1 MEYDIY
7 INSSIG
13 WPFSAE
19 YVRQELNKYQGQ
31 PCNVYISSLGG
42 SVLDAVQIH
51 QMFREH
57 GQVTCHLHGFVASAA
72 TIIAMGAKKIVMGEF
87 ALFLMHRCTG
97 WVDTW
102 GNMNAEELA
111 RAIEE
116 LQHDKK
122 SLETIDRTIANIYV
136 ARCGKKIEDVVKW
149 MEEAEWVTAA
159 TCLERGLIDEICK
172 DDCQQEPITAA
183 FRSKILACGLP
194 MPAERPTAAAS
205 QKTDEKHTSRNI
217 LAGLRA
223 MFTSKEAN
231 SEEGTAAQA
240 TEEPAQDSLTNT
252 YTMNENYTEINALLN
267 IQGVEEQEGN
277 VRISAEQMT
286 ALNGALSDRAAEIA
300 NLQNRVTELTEQVQ
314 NLQAQDGDDT
324 IATEGDDGNNVEDH
338 ATAARDSYNILKGL
352 L

>member
-57 GQVTCHLHGFVASAA
+57 GQVTCYLHGFVASAA

-97 WVDTW
+97 WVEKW
-102 GNMNAEELA
+102 GQLNAEELA

-122 SLETIDRTIANIYV
+122 SLETIDQTIANIYV
-136 ARCGKKIEDVVKW
+136 SRCGKKIEDVVAW
-149 MEEAEWVTAA
+149 MEQAEWVTAA

-183 FRSKILACGLP
+183 FRSKIVACGLP
-194 MPAERPTAAAS
+194 MPAERHTAAAS
-205 QKTDEKHTSRNI
+205 KTTDEKPTSRNI
-217 LAGLRA
+217 LAALRD
-223 MFTSKEAN
+223 MFGSKEAN
-231 SEEGTAAQA
+231 SEDRPTAQE
-240 TEEPAQDSLTNT
+240 TEEPEPKSLTNT
-252 YTMNENYTEINALLN
+252 ITMNETYTEINALLN

-277 VRISAEQMT
+277 VRITAEQMT
-286 ALNGALSDRAAEIA
+286 ALNGALADRAAEIA
-300 NLQNRVTELTEQVQ
+300 NLQARVAELTEQVK
-314 NLQAQDGDDT
+314 NLQKQDGDET
-324 IATEGDDGNNVEDH
+324 HATEGDDDDAFEDH
-338 ATAARDSYNILKGL
+338 ATAARESYNLLKGL

>member
-51 QMFREH
+51 QMFRDH
-57 GQVTCHLHGFVASAA
+57 GQVTAHLHGFVASAA
-72 TIIAMGAKKIVMGEF
+72 TIIAMGAKNIVMGEF

-149 MEEAEWVTAA
+149 MEEAEWVTAS

-194 MPAERPTAAAS
+194 IPAERHTASAS
-205 QKTDEKHTSRNI
+205 QEEEKHTSRNI
-217 LAGLRA
+217 LAALRD
-223 MFTSKEAN
+223 MFGGKVAN

-240 TEEPAQDSLTNT
+240 TEEPEQNSLSNTN
-252 YTMNENYTEINALLN
+252 TMNENYTEINALLN
-267 IQGVEEQEGN
+267 IEGVEEQEGN

-286 ALNGALSDRAAEIA
+286 ALNGALASRAAEIST
-300 NLQNRVTELTEQVQ
+300 LQNSVAELTDQVK

-324 IATEGDDGNNVEDH
+324 IATEGDDGNNIEDH
-338 ATAARDSYNILKGL
+338 ATAARESFNLLKGL

>member
-102 GNMNAEELA
+102 GHMNAEELA

-122 SLETIDRTIANIYV
+122 SLETIDQTIANIYV
-136 ARCGKKIEDVVKW
+136 SRCGKKIEDVVGW
-149 MEEAEWVTAA
+149 MEAAEWNTAA

-205 QKTDEKHTSRNI
+205 QNTDEKPISRNI
-217 LAGLRA
+217 LAALRD
-223 MFTSKEAN
+223 MFGSRESN
-231 SEEGTAAQA
+231 SEEGTAAQE
-240 TEEPAQDSLTNT
+240 TEEPAQNSLTNT

-277 VRISAEQMT
+277 VRITAEQMT
-286 ALNGALSDRAAEIA
+286 ALNGALADRAAEIA
-300 NLQNRVTELTEQVQ
+300 NLQNRVAELTEQVN

-324 IATEGDDGNNVEDH
+324 IATEGDDGNNIEDH
-338 ATAARDSYNILKGL
+338 TTAAREAFNALKGL

>member
-42 SVLDAVQIH
+42 SVLDAVQIR

-57 GQVTCHLHGFVASAA
+57 GQVTAHLHGFVASAA

-102 GNMNAEELA
+102 GHMNAEELA

-122 SLETIDRTIANIYV
+122 SLETIDQTIANIYV
-136 ARCGKKIEDVVKW
+136 SRCGKKIEDVVGW
-149 MEEAEWVTAA
+149 MEAAEWNTAS

-194 MPAERPTAAAS
+194 MPAERPTASAS
-205 QKTDEKHTSRNI
+205 QEEEKPTSRNI
-217 LAGLRA
+217 LEALRA
-223 MFTSKEAN
+223 MFSSKEAN

-240 TEEPAQDSLTNT
+240 TEEPEPNSLTNT
-252 YTMNENYTEINALLN
+252 ITMNETYTEINALLN
-267 IQGVEEQEGN
+267 IEGVEEQEGN
-277 VRISAEQMT
+277 VRISAAHMT
-286 ALNGALSDRAAEIA
+286 ALNGALAHRAAEIT
-300 NLQNRVTELTEQVQ
+300 NLQNRVAELTEQVK

-324 IATEGDDGNNVEDH
+324 IATEGDEDNNVEDH
-338 ATAARDSYNILKGL
+338 TTAARKAFNALQGL

>member
-102 GNMNAEELA
+102 GHMNAEELA

-122 SLETIDRTIANIYV
+122 SLETIDQTIANIYV
-136 ARCGKKIEDVVKW
+136 SRCGKKIEDVVKW
-149 MEEAEWVTAA
+149 MEAAEWNTAA
-159 TCLERGLIDEICK
+159 TCLERGLIDEVCK

-205 QKTDEKHTSRNI
+205 QTTDENHTSRNI
-217 LAGLRA
+217 LAAIRE
-223 MFTSKEAN
+223 MFAGNVAN
-231 SEEGTAAQA
+231 SEEVPAAQA
-240 TEEPAQDSLTNT
+240 TEEHEQNSLSNTNT
-252 YTMNENYTEINALLN
+252 MNKNYTEINALLN

-277 VRISAEQMT
+277 VRITAEQMT
-286 ALNGALSDRAAEIA
+286 ALNGALADRAAEIA
-300 NLQNRVTELTEQVQ
+300 NLQNRVAELTEQVN

-324 IATEGDDGNNVEDH
+324 IATEGDDGNNIEDH
-338 ATAARDSYNILKGL
+338 TTAAREAFNALKGL

>member
-19 YVRQELNKYQGQ
+19 YVRQELNKFQGQ

-72 TIIAMGAKKIVMGEF
+72 TIIAMGAKNIVMGEF
-87 ALFLMHRCTG
+87 ALYLMHRCTG

-102 GNMNAEELA
+102 GHMNAEELS

-122 SLETIDRTIANIYV
+122 DLETIDQTIANIYV

-149 MEEAEWVTAA
+149 MEAAEWNTAA

-172 DDCQQEPITAA
+172 DDSQQEHITAA

-194 MPAERPTAAAS
+194 MPAERPTASAS
-205 QKTDEKHTSRNI
+205 QEEEKHTSRNI
-217 LAGLRA
+217 LAAIRDIFGSR
-223 MFTSKEAN
+223 EAN
-231 SEEGTAAQA
+231 SEESTAAQE
-240 TEEPAQDSLTNT
+240 TEEPEPNSLTNT
-252 YTMNENYTEINALLN
+252 NTMNKNYTEINALLN

-286 ALNGALSDRAAEIA
+286 ALNGALADRAAEIT
-300 NLQNRVTELTEQVQ
+300 NLQNRVAELTEQVN
-314 NLQAQDGDDT
+314 NLKAQDGDDT
-324 IATEGDDGNNVEDH
+324 IATEGDEGNNVEDH
-338 ATAARDSYNILKGL
+338 TTAAREAFNALRAL

>member
-42 SVLDAVQIH
+42 SVLDAVQIR
-51 QMFREH
+51 QMFSDH

-102 GNMNAEELA
+102 GRMNAEELA
-111 RAIEE
+111 REIEK

-122 SLETIDRTIANIYV
+122 SLETIDQTIANIYV

-194 MPAERPTAAAS
+194 MPAERPTASAS
-205 QKTDEKHTSRNI
+205 QEEEKRTSRNI
-217 LAGLRA
+217 LAALRD
-223 MFTSKEAN
+223 MFGGKEAN

-240 TEEPAQDSLTNT
+240 TEEPAQNSLTNT
-252 YTMNENYTEINALLN
+252 TTMNKNYTEINALLN
-267 IQGVEEQEGN
+267 IEGVEEQEGN
-277 VRISAEQMT
+277 VRITAEQMT
-286 ALNGALSDRAAEIA
+286 ALNGALADRSSEIS
-300 NLQNRVTELTEQVQ
+300 NLQNRVAELTEQVK
-314 NLQAQDGDDT
+314 NLQAQDGDQT
-324 IATEGDDGNNVEDH
+324 IATEGDDGNDIEDH
-338 ATAARDSYNILKGL
+338 TTAAREAFNALKGL

>member
-1 MEYDIY
+1 MDYDIY

-42 SVLDAVQIH
+42 SAFHAFQIH
-51 QMFREH
+51 QIFREH
-57 GQVTCHLHGFVASAA
+57 GQVTVYLHGFVASAA

-87 ALFLMHRCTG
+87 ALFMMHRCMG
-97 WVDTW
+97 WIEQFGDK
-102 GNMNAEELA
+102 NAEELA

-122 SLETIDRTIANIYV
+122 DLETIDQTIANIYV

-159 TCLERGLIDEICK
+159 TCMERGLIDEICK
-172 DDCQQEPITAA
+172 DDCQQEPITSA

-205 QKTDEKHTSRNI
+205 QTTDEKHTSRNI

-286 ALNGALSDRAAEIA
+286 ALNGALASRAEEIS
-300 NLQNRVTELTEQVQ
+300 NLQNRVAELTDQVK

-324 IATEGDDGNNVEDH
+324 IATEGDDGNNFEDH
-338 ATAARDSYNILKGL
+338 TTAAREAFNALKGL

>member
-19 YVRQELNKYQGQ
+19 YVRQELNKFQGQ

-87 ALFLMHRCTG
+87 ALYLMHRCTG
-97 WVDTW
+97 WVETW
-102 GNMNAEELA
+102 GRMNAEELS

-122 SLETIDRTIANIYV
+122 NLETIDQTIANIYV

-149 MEEAEWVTAA
+149 MESAEWNTAA

-183 FRSKILACGLP
+183 FRSKIVACGLP
-194 MPAERPTAAAS
+194 MPSERPTASAS
-205 QKTDEKHTSRNI
+205 QEDEKHTSRNI
-217 LAGLRA
+217 LAALRE
-223 MFTSKEAN
+223 MFAGKETN
-231 SEEGTAAQA
+231 SEEGTTAQA
-240 TEEPAQDSLTNT
+240 TEPEQNSLTNT
-252 YTMNENYTEINALLN
+252 NTMNKNYTEINALLN
-267 IQGVEEQEGN
+267 IEGVEEQEGN

-286 ALNGALSDRAAEIA
+286 ALNGALASRASEIS
-300 NLQNRVTELTEQVQ
+300 NLKNRVNELTEQVT

-324 IATEGDDGNNVEDH
+324 IATEGDDGNNIEDH
-338 ATAARDSYNILKGL
+338 TTAAREAYNALKGL

>member
-42 SVLDAVQIH
+42 SVIDAVQIL
-51 QMFREH
+51 QMFRDH
-57 GQVTCHLHGFVASAA
+57 GQVTAHLHGFVASAA

-87 ALFLMHRCTG
+87 ALYLMHRCTG
-97 WVDTW
+97 WVETW
-102 GNMNAEELA
+102 GRMNAEELS

-122 SLETIDRTIANIYV
+122 NLETIDQTIANIYV
-136 ARCGKKIEDVVKW
+136 SRCGKNIEDVVKW
-149 MEEAEWVTAA
+149 MEDAEWVTAA

-172 DDCQQEPITAA
+172 DDCKQEPITAA

-194 MPAERPTAAAS
+194 MPAERHTASAY
-205 QKTDEKHTSRNI
+205 QEEEKHTSRNI
-217 LAGLRA
+217 LAALRD
-223 MFTSKEAN
+223 MFGVKVAN
-231 SEEGTAAQA
+231 SEEGASAQA
-240 TEEPAQDSLTNT
+240 TEEPEQNSLSNTNT
-252 YTMNENYTEINALLN
+252 MNKNYTEINALLN
-267 IQGVEEQEGN
+267 IEGVEEQEGN

-286 ALNGALSDRAAEIA
+286 ALNGALASRAEEIS
-300 NLQNRVTELTEQVQ
+300 NLQNRVAELTDQVK

-324 IATEGDDGNNVEDH
+324 IATEGDEGNNVEDH
-338 ATAARDSYNILKGL
+338 TTAAREAFNALKGL

>member
-57 GQVTCHLHGFVASAA
+57 GQVTCYLHGFVASAA

-116 LQHDKK
+116 LKHDKK

-183 FRSKILACGLP
+183 FRSKIVACGLP
-194 MPAERPTAAAS
+194 MPAERPFAAAS
-205 QKTDEKHTSRNI
+205 QTTDEKPTSRNI
-217 LAGLRA
+217 LAAIRE
-223 MFTSKEAN
+223 MFAGREAN
-231 SEEGTAAQA
+231 SEEGTAEQA
-240 TEEPAQDSLTNT
+240 TEEPTQNSLTNT
-252 YTMNENYTEINALLN
+252 ITMNENYTEINALLN

-277 VRISAEQMT
+277 VRFTAEQMT
-286 ALNGALSDRAAEIA
+286 TLNGALADRATEIA
-300 NLQNRVTELTEQVQ
+300 NLQARVAELTEQVK
-314 NLQAQDGDDT
+314 NLQKQDGDET
-324 IATEGDDGNNVEDH
+324 HATEGDDDDAFEDH
-338 ATAARDSYNILKGL
+338 ATAARESYNLLKGL

>member
-19 YVRQELNKYQGQ
+19 YVRQELNKYQGK

-51 QMFREH
+51 QMFRDH

-97 WVDTW
+97 WVETW
-102 GNMNAEELA
+102 GHMNAEELA

-122 SLETIDRTIANIYV
+122 SLETIDQTIANIYV
-136 ARCGKKIEDVVKW
+136 ARCGKKIEDVVGW
-149 MEEAEWVTAA
+149 MEAAEWNTAA

-194 MPAERPTAAAS
+194 MPAERPTASAS
-205 QKTDEKHTSRNI
+205 QEEEKHTSRNI
-217 LAGLRA
+217 LAALRDI
-223 MFTSKEAN
+223 FGSREAN

-240 TEEPAQDSLTNT
+240 TEEPEQNSLTNT
-252 YTMNENYTEINALLN
+252 NTMNKNYTEINALLN
-267 IQGVEEQEGN
+267 IEGVEEQEGN
-277 VRISAEQMT
+277 VRITAEQMT
-286 ALNGALSDRAAEIA
+286 ALNGALASRAAEIT
-300 NLQNRVTELTEQVQ
+300 NLQNRVNELTEQVK
-314 NLQAQDGDDT
+314 NLQAQDGDQT
-324 IATEGDDGNNVEDH
+324 IATEGDDGNNIEDH
-338 ATAARDSYNILKGL
+338 TTAAREAFNALRGL

>member
-42 SVLDAVQIH
+42 SVLDAVQIR
-51 QMFREH
+51 QMFSDH
-57 GQVTCHLHGFVASAA
+57 GQVTCYLHGFVASAA

-97 WVDTW
+97 WVEKW
-102 GNMNAEELA
+102 GQLNAEELA

-122 SLETIDRTIANIYV
+122 SLETIDQTIANIYV

-159 TCLERGLIDEICK
+159 TCLERGLIDEVCK
-172 DDCQQEPITAA
+172 DDCKQEPITAA

-194 MPAERPTAAAS
+194 MPADRPTASAS
-205 QKTDEKHTSRNI
+205 QEEEKRTSRNI

-231 SEEGTAAQA
+231 SEEGTAEQA
-240 TEEPAQDSLTNT
+240 TEEPEQNSLTNT
-252 YTMNENYTEINALLN
+252 TTMNENYTEINALLN

-286 ALNGALSDRAAEIA
+286 ALNGALASRSSEIST
-300 NLQNRVTELTEQVQ
+300 LQNRVAELTEQVK
-314 NLQAQDGDDT
+314 NLQAQDGDQT
-324 IATEGDDGNNVEDH
+324 IATEGDDGNDIEDH
-338 ATAARDSYNILKGL
+338 TTAAREAFNALKGL

>member
-72 TIIAMGAKKIVMGEF
+72 TIIAMGANKIVMGEF

-97 WVDTW
+97 WVGTW

-149 MEEAEWVTAA
+149 MEEAEWVTAS

-194 MPAERPTAAAS
+194 MPAERPSASAS
-205 QKTDEKHTSRNI
+205 QEEEKHTSRNI
-217 LAGLRA
+217 LAALRD
-223 MFTSKEAN
+223 MFGSKEAN
-231 SEEGTAAQA
+231 SEEGTAALA
-240 TEEPAQDSLTNT
+240 TEEPAQNSLTNT
-252 YTMNENYTEINALLN
+252 TTMNENYTEINALLN

-286 ALNGALSDRAAEIA
+286 ALNGALADRAAEIS
-300 NLQNRVTELTEQVQ
+300 NLQNRVAELTEQVQ

-324 IATEGDDGNNVEDH
+324 IATEGDEGNNVEDH
-338 ATAARDSYNILKGL
+338 TTAAREAFNALKGL

>member
-51 QMFREH
+51 QMFRDH
-57 GQVTCHLHGFVASAA
+57 GQVTAHLHGFVASAA

-102 GNMNAEELA
+102 GHMNAEELA

-122 SLETIDRTIANIYV
+122 SLETIDQTIANIYV

-194 MPAERPTAAAS
+194 MPAERPTASAS
-205 QKTDEKHTSRNI
+205 QDEEKRTSRNI

-240 TEEPAQDSLTNT
+240 TEEPEPNSLTKT

-286 ALNGALSDRAAEIA
+286 ALNGALADRAAEIT
-300 NLQNRVTELTEQVQ
+300 NLQNRVAELTDQVK

-324 IATEGDDGNNVEDH
+324 IATEGDEDNNVEDH
-338 ATAARDSYNILKGL
+338 TTAAREAFNALRGL

>member
-51 QMFREH
+51 QMFRDH

-149 MEEAEWVTAA
+149 MEEAEWNTAA

-194 MPAERPTAAAS
+194 MPAERPAVSAS
-205 QKTDEKHTSRNI
+205 QEEDKHTSRNI
-217 LAGLRA
+217 LAALRD
-223 MFTSKEAN
+223 MFGSKEAN
-231 SEEGTAAQA
+231 SEERPTAQA
-240 TEEPAQDSLTNT
+240 TEEHKPNSPTNT
-252 YTMNENYTEINALLN
+252 ITMNENYTEINALLN
-267 IQGVEEQEGN
+267 IKGVEEQEGN

-286 ALNGALSDRAAEIA
+286 ALNGALADRASEIS
-300 NLQNRVTELTEQVQ
+300 NLQNRVSELTDQVK
-314 NLQAQDGDDT
+314 NLQAQDGADT
-324 IATEGDDGNNVEDH
+324 IATEGDESNNIEDH
-338 ATAARDSYNILKGL
+338 TTAAREAFNALKSL

>member
-42 SVLDAVQIH
+42 SAFHAFQIH
-51 QMFREH
+51 QIFREH
-57 GQVTCHLHGFVASAA
+57 GQVTVYLHGFVASAA
-72 TIIAMGAKKIVMGEF
+72 TIIAMGAKKIVMSEF
-87 ALFLMHRCTG
+87 ALFLMHRCMG
-97 WVDTW
+97 WIEKFGD
-102 GNMNAEELA
+102 MNADELA
-111 RAIEE
+111 RAIEDLKHE
-116 LQHDKK
+116 QKD
-122 SLETIDRTIANIYV
+122 LETIDDVVANIY
-136 ARCGKKIEDVVKW
+136 ASRCGKKIEDVVKW
-149 MEEAEWVTAA
+149 MEAAEWNTAA

-205 QKTDEKHTSRNI
+205 QTTDEKHTSRNI
-217 LAGLRA
+217 LAAIRE
-223 MFTSKEAN
+223 MFAGREAN
-231 SEEGTAAQA
+231 SEEGTSAQA
-240 TEEPAQDSLTNT
+240 TEEPEQNSPTNT
-252 YTMNENYTEINALLN
+252 ITMNENYTEINALLN
-267 IQGVEEQEGN
+267 IEGVEEQEGN
-277 VRISAEQMT
+277 VRITAEQMT
-286 ALNGALSDRAAEIA
+286 ALNGALADRAAEIS
-300 NLQNRVTELTEQVQ
+300 NLQNRVAELTEQVN

-324 IATEGDDGNNVEDH
+324 PSTEGDEGNSIEDH
-338 ATAARDSYNILKGL
+338 ATAARESFNLLKGL

>member
-1 MEYDIY
+1 MDYDIY

-51 QMFREH
+51 QMFRDH

-102 GNMNAEELA
+102 GHMNAEELA

-122 SLETIDRTIANIYV
+122 SLETIDQTIANIYA
-136 ARCGKKIEDVVKW
+136 ARCGKKIEDVVGW
-149 MEEAEWVTAA
+149 MEAAEWDTAA
-159 TCLERGLIDEICK
+159 TCLERGLIDEVCK

-194 MPAERPTAAAS
+194 MPAERTAASAS
-205 QKTDEKHTSRNI
+205 QEEEKRTSRNI
-217 LAGLRA
+217 LAALRD
-223 MFTSKEAN
+223 MFGGKEAN

-240 TEEPAQDSLTNT
+240 TEEPEQDSLTKT
-252 YTMNENYTEINALLN
+252 ITMNENYTEINALLN
-267 IQGVEEQEGN
+267 IEGVEEQEGN
-277 VRISAEQMT
+277 VRITAEQMT
-286 ALNGALSDRAAEIA
+286 ALNGALASRAEEIS
-300 NLQNRVTELTEQVQ
+300 NLQNRVAELTEQVK
-314 NLQAQDGDDT
+314 NLQAQDGDET
-324 IATEGDDGNNVEDH
+324 IATEGDDDDAFEDH
-338 ATAARDSYNILKGL
+338 ATAARKAYNALKGL

>member
-42 SVLDAVQIH
+42 SAFHAFQIH
-51 QMFREH
+51 QIFREH
-57 GQVTCHLHGFVASAA
+57 GQVTVYLHGFVASAA

-87 ALFLMHRCTG
+87 ALFLMHRCMG
-97 WVDTW
+97 WIEQSGD
-102 GNMNAEELA
+102 MNADELA
-111 RAIEE
+111 RAIEV
-116 LQHDKK
+116 LQYEKK
-122 SLETIDRTIANIYV
+122 NLETIDDVVANIYA

-149 MEEAEWVTAA
+149 MEDADWTTAA

-172 DDCQQEPITAA
+172 DDCKAEPINAA
-183 FRSKILACGLP
+183 FRSKIVACGLP

-205 QKTDEKHTSRNI
+205 HTTDEKPTSRNI
-217 LAGLRA
+217 LAALRE
-223 MFTSKEAN
+223 MFGGKEAN
-231 SEEGTAAQA
+231 SEEGTTAQT
-240 TEEPAQDSLTNT
+240 TEEPEPNSLTNT
-252 YTMNENYTEINALLN
+252 STMNENYTEINALLN

-286 ALNGALSDRAAEIA
+286 ALNGALASRAAEIS
-300 NLQNRVTELTEQVQ
+300 NLQNRVAELTDQVK
-314 NLQAQDGDDT
+314 NLQAQDGADT
-324 IATEGDDGNNVEDH
+324 IATEGDEGNNIEDH
-338 ATAARDSYNILKGL
+338 TTAAREAFNALKGL

>member
-19 YVRQELNKYQGQ
+19 YVRQELNKFQGQ
-31 PCNVYISSLGG
+31 HCNVYISSLGG

-102 GNMNAEELA
+102 GHMNAEELA

-122 SLETIDRTIANIYV
+122 SLETIDQTIANIYV
-136 ARCGKKIEDVVKW
+136 SRCGKKIEDVVGW
-149 MEEAEWVTAA
+149 MEAAEWNTAA

-205 QKTDEKHTSRNI
+205 QNTDEKPISRNI
-217 LAGLRA
+217 LAALRD
-223 MFTSKEAN
+223 MFGSRESN
-231 SEEGTAAQA
+231 SEEGTAAQE
-240 TEEPAQDSLTNT
+240 TEEPAQNSLTNT

-277 VRISAEQMT
+277 VRITAEQMT
-286 ALNGALSDRAAEIA
+286 ALNGALADRATEIT
-300 NLQNRVTELTEQVQ
+300 NLQNRVAELTEQVK
-314 NLQAQDGDDT
+314 NLQAQDGDQT
-324 IATEGDDGNNVEDH
+324 IATEGDEGNNIEDH
-338 ATAARDSYNILKGL
+338 TTAAREAFNALKGL

>member
-31 PCNVYISSLGG
+31 PCKVYISSLGG
-42 SVLDAVQIH
+42 SVLDAVQIR
-51 QMFREH
+51 QMFIDH

-97 WVDTW
+97 WVETW
-102 GNMNAEELA
+102 GHLNAEELA

-122 SLETIDRTIANIYV
+122 SLETIDQTIANIYV
-136 ARCGKKIEDVVKW
+136 ARCGKKIEDVVGW
-149 MEEAEWVTAA
+149 MEAAEWNTAA

-194 MPAERPTAAAS
+194 MPAERPTASAS
-205 QKTDEKHTSRNI
+205 QEDEKRTSRNI
-217 LAGLRA
+217 LAALRD
-223 MFTSKEAN
+223 MFGGKVAN

-240 TEEPAQDSLTNT
+240 TEEPEQNSLSNTN
-252 YTMNENYTEINALLN
+252 TMNENYTEINALLN
-267 IQGVEEQEGN
+267 IEGVEEQEGN

-286 ALNGALSDRAAEIA
+286 ALNGALASRAAEIST
-300 NLQNRVTELTEQVQ
+300 LQNSVAELTDQVK

-324 IATEGDDGNNVEDH
+324 IATEGDDGNNIEDH
-338 ATAARDSYNILKGL
+338 ATAARESFNLLKGL

>member
-51 QMFREH
+51 QLFRDH

-97 WVDTW
+97 WVEKW
-102 GNMNAEELA
+102 GQLNAEELA

-149 MEEAEWVTAA
+149 MEEAEWNTAA
-159 TCLERGLIDEICK
+159 TCLERGLIDEICN

-205 QKTDEKHTSRNI
+205 QTTDEKPTSRNI

-223 MFTSKEAN
+223 MFSSKEAN

-252 YTMNENYTEINALLN
+252 TTMNENYTEINALLN

-277 VRISAEQMT
+277 VRFTAEQMT
-286 ALNGALSDRAAEIA
+286 ALNGALADRAAEIT
-300 NLQNRVTELTEQVQ
+300 NLQDRVAELTEQVK
-314 NLQAQDGDDT
+314 NLQKQDGDET
-324 IATEGDDGNNVEDH
+324 HATEGDDGDEFEDH
-338 ATAARDSYNILKGL
+338 ATAARESYNLLKGL

>member
-31 PCNVYISSLGG
+31 PCKVYISSLGG

-51 QMFREH
+51 QMFRDH
-57 GQVTCHLHGFVASAA
+57 GQVTAHLHGFVASAA

-122 SLETIDRTIANIYV
+122 SLETIDQTIANIYV
-136 ARCGKKIEDVVKW
+136 ARCGKEIEDVVAW
-149 MEEAEWVTAA
+149 MEAAEWNTAS

-194 MPAERPTAAAS
+194 MPAERPTASAS
-205 QKTDEKHTSRNI
+205 KEEEKPTSRNI
-217 LAGLRA
+217 LEALRA
-223 MFTSKEAN
+223 MFGSREAN
-231 SEEGTAAQA
+231 SEEGPTAQA
-240 TEEPAQDSLTNT
+240 TEEPAQNSLTNT
-252 YTMNENYTEINALLN
+252 ITMNENYTEINALLN
-267 IQGVEEQEGN
+267 IEGVEEQEGN

-286 ALNGALSDRAAEIA
+286 ALNGALADRASEIT
-300 NLQNRVTELTEQVQ
+300 NLQNRVAELTEQVQ

-324 IATEGDDGNNVEDH
+324 IATEGDEGNNIEDH
-338 ATAARDSYNILKGL
+338 TTAAREAFNALKGL

>member
-42 SVLDAVQIH
+42 SVLDAVQIR
-51 QMFREH
+51 QMFSDH
-57 GQVTCHLHGFVASAA
+57 GQVTAHLHGFVASAA

-122 SLETIDRTIANIYV
+122 SLETIDQTIANIYA
-136 ARCGKKIEDVVKW
+136 ARCGKKIEDVVGW
-149 MEEAEWVTAA
+149 MEAAEWDTAA

-194 MPAERPTAAAS
+194 MPAERHTAAAS
-205 QKTDEKHTSRNI
+205 QEEEKRTSRNI
-217 LAGLRA
+217 LAALRD
-223 MFTSKEAN
+223 MFGGKEAN

-240 TEEPAQDSLTNT
+240 TEEPAQNSLTNT
-252 YTMNENYTEINALLN
+252 ITMNENYTEINALLN

-277 VRISAEQMT
+277 VRITAEQMT
-286 ALNGALSDRAAEIA
+286 ALNGALADRAAEIT
-300 NLQNRVTELTEQVQ
+300 NLQNRVAELTEQVT
-314 NLQAQDGDDT
+314 NLQAQDGADT
-324 IATEGDDGNNVEDH
+324 IATEGDDGNNIEDH
-338 ATAARDSYNILKGL
+338 TTAARESFNALKGL

>member
-51 QMFREH
+51 QMFRDH

-72 TIIAMGAKKIVMGEF
+72 TIIAMGAKKIIMGEF

-122 SLETIDRTIANIYV
+122 SLETIDQTIANIYV
-136 ARCGKKIEDVVKW
+136 ARCGKKIEDVVAW
-149 MEEAEWVTAA
+149 MEAAEWNTAA

-194 MPAERPTAAAS
+194 MPAERPSASAS
-205 QKTDEKHTSRNI
+205 QEEEKPTSRNI
-217 LAGLRA
+217 LAALRD
-223 MFTSKEAN
+223 MFGGKVAN

-240 TEEPAQDSLTNT
+240 TEEPEQNSLTNT
-252 YTMNENYTEINALLN
+252 NTMNKNYTEINALLN
-267 IQGVEEQEGN
+267 IEGVEEQEGN

-286 ALNGALSDRAAEIA
+286 ALNGALASRAEEIST
-300 NLQNRVTELTEQVQ
+300 LQNRVAELTEQVK

-324 IATEGDDGNNVEDH
+324 IATEGDEGNNVEDH
-338 ATAARDSYNILKGL
+338 TTAARKSFNLLKGL

>member
-51 QMFREH
+51 QMFRDH
-57 GQVTCHLHGFVASAA
+57 GQVTCYLHGFVASAA

-122 SLETIDRTIANIYV
+122 SLETIDQTIANIYV

-205 QKTDEKHTSRNI
+205 QTTDEKHTSRNI

-223 MFTSKEAN
+223 MFGSKEAN

-240 TEEPAQDSLTNT
+240 TEEHEQNSLSNTNT
-252 YTMNENYTEINALLN
+252 MNKNYTEINALLN
-267 IQGVEEQEGN
+267 IEGVEEQEGN
-277 VRISAEQMT
+277 VRITAEQMT
-286 ALNGALSDRAAEIA
+286 ALNGALASRASEIT
-300 NLQNRVTELTEQVQ
+300 NLQNRVAELTEQVQ
-314 NLQAQDGDDT
+314 NLQAQDGADT

-338 ATAARDSYNILKGL
+338 TTAAREAFNALKGL

>member
-51 QMFREH
+51 QMFRNH

-183 FRSKILACGLP
+183 FRSKIVACGLP
-194 MPAERPTAAAS
+194 IPADRPTASAS
-205 QKTDEKHTSRNI
+205 QTDEKHTSRNI
-217 LAGLRA
+217 LAALRD
-223 MFTSKEAN
+223 MFGSKEAN

-267 IQGVEEQEGN
+267 IEGVEEQEGN
-277 VRISAEQMT
+277 VRITAEQMT
-286 ALNGALSDRAAEIA
+286 ALNGALADRATEIS
-300 NLQNRVTELTEQVQ
+300 NLQNRVAELTEQVK

-324 IATEGDDGNNVEDH
+324 IATEGDEDNNVEDH
-338 ATAARDSYNILKGL
+338 TTAAREVFNALRGL

>member
-19 YVRQELNKYQGQ
+19 YVRQELNKFQGQ

-87 ALFLMHRCTG
+87 ALYLMHRCTG
-97 WVDTW
+97 WVETW
-102 GNMNAEELA
+102 GRMNAEELS

-122 SLETIDRTIANIYV
+122 NLETIDQTIANIYV

-149 MEEAEWVTAA
+149 MESAEWNTAA

-183 FRSKILACGLP
+183 FRSKIVACGLP
-194 MPAERPTAAAS
+194 MPSERPTASAS
-205 QKTDEKHTSRNI
+205 QEDEKHTSRNI
-217 LAGLRA
+217 LAALRE
-223 MFTSKEAN
+223 MFAGKKTN
-231 SEEGTAAQA
+231 SEEGTTAQA
-240 TEEPAQDSLTNT
+240 TEPEQNSLTNT
-252 YTMNENYTEINALLN
+252 NTMNKNYTEINALLN

-286 ALNGALSDRAAEIA
+286 ALNGALASRAAEIT
-300 NLQNRVTELTEQVQ
+300 NLQNRVAELTEQVT
-314 NLQAQDGDDT
+314 NLQAQDGDQT
-324 IATEGDDGNNVEDH
+324 LATEGDDGNNIEDH
-338 ATAARDSYNILKGL
+338 TTAAREAYNALKGL